1 MIYAAS
7 LNESKETEEERT
19 RVYNLKEQ
27 LKHFAARPRQKK
39 QAIVKRREK
48 PVRPQVSAPRRE
60 RGKGRKCIKYPKS
73 WYPNTPVCTKSKGGK
88 RKYNVGT
95 GRRSEEKQE
104 SQALDKLREGG
115 DKRNC
120 KEDIQRV
127 ATATRGYSGDSI
139 RAKFHAI
146 KWPNL

>member
-7 LNESKETEEERT
+7 LNESTETEEERT

-39 QAIVKRREK
+39 QANVKRREK

-95 GRRSEEKQE
+95 GRGQRRSRSLKHLISSE
-104 SQALDKLREGG
+104 REGIREIARRIFRELPPQPV
-115 DKRNC
+115 DM
-120 KEDIQRV
+120 
-127 ATATRGYSGDSI
+127 AAFMLTALRQ
-139 RAKFHAI
+139 
-146 KWPNL
+146 